1 MATFTQHTPETAPDQ
16 AKARLQATQDKLGFV
31 PSMYGMMAN
40 APTLLEGYQ
49 TLSDI
54 FGRSSLSAQEQ
65 QVVLLAVSVAN
76 QCEFCVAAHT
86 TLAQG
91 AGVDAAVIKALR
103 EDSSIDDPRLQALA
117 RLAQAIVKQ
126 QGWAAKE
133 VDAFLASGFEQQQ
146 VMEVVLAAGLK
157 TLSNYTNHLTNPPL
171 NPAFAKNAWQ
181 AS

>member
-1 MATFTQHTPETAPDQ
+1 MTDFTLHTPESAPDK
-16 AKARLQATQDKLGFV
+16 AKERLQATQDKLGFV

-76 QCEFCVAAHT
+76 GCEFCVAAHT

-91 AGVDAAVIKALR
+91 AGVDAAVINALR
-103 EDSSIDDPRLQALA
+103 DESPISDPRLQALA
-117 RLAQAIVKQ
+117 EFTLALVNK
-126 QGWAAKE
+126 QGWAGKE
-133 VDAFLASGFEQQQ
+133 VDAFLAAGFEQQQ

-171 NPAFAKNAWQ
+171 NEAFAKNAWK

>member
-1 MATFTQHTPETAPDQ
+1 MNVFTLHTPETAPEE
-16 AKARLQATQDKLGFV
+16 AKERLQATQDKLGFV

-54 FGRSSLSAQEQ
+54 FGRSSFSAQEQ
-65 QVVLLAVSVAN
+65 QLVLLAVSVAN
-76 QCEFCVAAHT
+76 GCEFCVAAHT

-91 AGVDAAVIKALR
+91 AGVDATVINALR
-103 EDSSIDDPRLQALA
+103 DENPISNPRLQALA
-117 RLAQAIVKQ
+117 TFASAVVKK
-126 QGWAAKE
+126 QGWAGKE
-133 VDAFLASGFEQQQ
+133 VEAFLAAGFEQQQ

-171 NPAFAKNAWQ
+171 NEAFAKNAWN
-181 AS
+181 AR

>member
-1 MATFTQHTPETAPDQ
+1 MTEFNLHTPDTAPGT
-16 AKARLQATQDKLGFV
+16 AKKRLQATEDKLGFV

-54 FGRSSLSAQEQ
+54 FGRSSLSPQEQ

-91 AGVDAAVIKALR
+91 AGLDENIIQALR
-103 EDSSIDDPRLQALA
+103 EGGSIGDPRLAALA
-117 RLAQAIVKQ
+117 KVTQAIVGN
-126 QGWAAKE
+126 QGWAGKE
-133 VDAFLASGFEQQQ
+133 VDEFLAAGFEQQQ
-146 VMEVVLAAGLK
+146 VMEVILAAGLK

-171 NPAFAKNAWQ
+171 NEAFAKNAWK

>member
-1 MATFTQHTPETAPDQ
+1 MGNFTQHTPETAPDQ
-16 AKARLQATQDKLGFV
+16 AKERLQATQDKLGFV

-49 TLSDI
+49 SLSDI

-91 AGVDAAVIKALR
+91 AKVDGTVIQALR
-103 EDSSIDDPRLQALA
+103 EGGNIDDPRLESLA
-117 RLAQAIVKQ
+117 RFAQAIVKK
-126 QGWAAKE
+126 QGWATKE
-133 VDAFLASGFEQQQ
+133 ADAFLASGFEQQQ
-146 VMEVVLAAGLK
+146 IMEVVLAAGLK
-157 TLSNYTNHLTNPPL
+157 TLSNYTNHLTNPPID
-171 NPAFAKNAWQ
+171 PAFAKNAWQ
-181 AS
+181 AN